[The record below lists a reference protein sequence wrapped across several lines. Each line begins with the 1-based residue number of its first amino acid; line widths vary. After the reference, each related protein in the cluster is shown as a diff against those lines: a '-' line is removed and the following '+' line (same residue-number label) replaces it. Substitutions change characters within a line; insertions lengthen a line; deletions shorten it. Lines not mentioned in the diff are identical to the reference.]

1 MCKIHRIHYSINTL
15 KNSVNKI
22 TECIVIVKKIGKC
35 NCMRFFFF
43 VGYIRGRMV
52 ASMAELSSI
61 SYNSYAY
68 VRMSWIMSTTWYQ
81 YMHQN
86 AS

>member
-1 MCKIHRIHYSINTL
+1 MAELSSISY
-15 KNSVNKI
+15 NSYAYV
-22 TECIVIVKKIGKC
+22 
-35 NCMRFFFF
+35 
-43 VGYIRGRMV
+43 RMSLIMTTTWDQIV

-68 VRMSWIMSTTWYQ
+68 VRMSLIMTTTWDQ
-81 YMHQN
+81 YMHLD